1 MENLLQILI
10 EQQKKNI
17 KLTKKQN
24 NLIAKLVS
32 MKIPVDKEMLK
43 KMLMDNM
50 DLKELFK
57 SGNTKFFQM
66 KKLFKTY
73 ELNSTDFYLAD
84 EVLETIKKHRM
95 ATKDNSQTNND
106 GP

>member
-1 MENLLQILI
+1 MEKLLQILI

-43 KMLMDNM
+43 KMLMDNT

-66 KKLFKTY
+66 KKLFNTY
-73 ELNSTDFYLAD
+73 ELDSTDFYLAD
-84 EVLETIKKHRM
+84 EVLETIRKYRADPK
-95 ATKDNSQTNND
+95 NSRHEND

>member
-1 MENLLQILI
+1 MEKLLQILI

-32 MKIPVDKEMLK
+32 MKIPVDKETLK
-43 KMLMDNM
+43 KMVMDNM

-66 KKLFKTY
+66 KKLFKSY
-73 ELNSTDFYLAD
+73 ELDSTPFYLAD
-84 EVLETIKKHRM
+84 EVLETIRKHR
-95 ATKDNSQTNND
+95 ADPKNSRHEND
-106 GP
+106 GT

>member
-32 MKIPVDKEMLK
+32 MKIPVDKETLK
-43 KMLMDNM
+43 KMVMDNM
-50 DLKELFK
+50 DLKALFK

-73 ELNSTDFYLAD
+73 ELDSTDFYLAD
-84 EVLETIKKHRM
+84 EVLETIKKHQALPKNNREE
-95 ATKDNSQTNND
+95 ND